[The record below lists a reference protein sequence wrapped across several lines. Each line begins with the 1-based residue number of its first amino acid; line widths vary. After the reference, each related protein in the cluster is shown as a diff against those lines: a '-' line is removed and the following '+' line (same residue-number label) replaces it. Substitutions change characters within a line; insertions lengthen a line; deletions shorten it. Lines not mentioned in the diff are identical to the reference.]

1 MFDEFFFTVN
11 SWMTAG
17 TALAAGGCLVWGM
30 ISVIF
35 SPCHLAAIPLIVSY
49 VAGQDKA
56 LEVRHAGYYASAFTA
71 GLFIM
76 VALVGIACTL
86 LGRMLGEIG
95 PYWSL
100 LIGGVLLWVACDTIG
115 VSKCRL
121 STSLHRWVK
130 IEGLSGAFV
139 LGLFYGVVSGSCTFG
154 FIAPILAMITV
165 QHKVVTGI
173 LFILAFTSGYCIPV
187 AIAGSSAATVR
198 RLLESSSFHSG
209 SLWMRRCAGVAMAVL
224 GLYFVLRPF
233 V

>member
-17 TALAAGGCLVWGM
+17 TALAAAGCLIWGM
-30 ISVIF
+30 ASVLF

-56 LEVRHAGYYASAFTA
+56 LQARHAGCYAAAFTG

-76 VALVGIACTL
+76 VALVGVVCTL

-100 LIGGVLLWVACDTIG
+100 LIGAVLIWVACDTVG
-115 VSKCRL
+115 MARCRVPG
-121 STSLHRWVK
+121 SLHRRIK
-130 IEGLSGAFV
+130 IQGLSGGFV
-139 LGLFYGVVSGSCTFG
+139 LGLFYGIVSGSCTFG

-165 QHKVVTGI
+165 QHKVFTGI
-173 LFILAFTSGYCIPV
+173 LMILTFTLGYCIPV

-209 SLWMRRCAGVAMAVL
+209 SRHLRRCAGIAIGIM
-224 GLYFVLRPF
+224 GIYFLLRPF
-233 V
+233 I